1 MPDLKP
7 LPRID
12 GLGVIDMHVHTG
24 PELLQRRYDPMTLA
38 EEARREGIG
47 IVMKNHFQPTTAW
60 AVMARRPDDEVAI
73 IGSVAL
79 NHSCGG
85 ITDHGVRGALSG
97 WKTDPGQIDPDPERF
112 VVWMPTFCAEAH
124 LSVMGRR
131 DIPLDWGVKEQYT
144 RLFDEAEGLTIRD
157 AAGATVP
164 GLDRALRMIAE
175 NDLILATG
183 HVDAEETKDLVRLAR
198 AAGIRRI
205 VLTHPLWDS
214 IELTPAEL
222 GVLWREHGA
231 YSELCFVNLAAHGMD
246 NKLTI
251 HHYVEVI
258 EAVGPEGVILS
269 SDLGQTFTMPMAEGL
284 KTFFALL
291 AEAGVHADDIARMSI
306 LNPRKLL
313 FGEMG

>member
-1 MPDLKP
+1 MANLKT

-12 GLGVIDMHVHTG
+12 GEGVIDMHVHTG
-24 PELLQRRYDPMTLA
+24 PEFLQRRYDPITLA

-60 AVMARRPDDEVAI
+60 AIMAREPGDEVAI
-73 IGSVAL
+73 LGSVAL

-85 ITDHGVRGALSG
+85 ISDHAVRGALSG
-97 WKTDPGQIDPDPERF
+97 WKTDPGQIDPDPQRF

-124 LSVMGRR
+124 LSIMGRR
-131 DIPLDWGVKEQYT
+131 DIPLDWGVKEQYS

-157 AAGATVP
+157 DSGAPVP

-183 HVDAEETKDLVRLAR
+183 HVDAEETKDLVRHAR
-198 AAGIRRI
+198 AAGIKRI

-214 IELTPAEL
+214 IELTPDEL
-222 GVLWREHGA
+222 SALWRDHGA

-246 NKLTI
+246 KLTI
-251 HHYVEVI
+251 DHYVEVI
-258 EAVGPEGVILS
+258 EAVGAEGVILS

-291 AEAGVHADDIARMSI
+291 AKAGVNEDDIARMSI
-306 LNPRKLL
+306 LNPREIL
-313 FGEMG
+313 FGDAA